1 MFAKT
6 LVLISTVIASS
17 VLMAAEGGEH
27 GGGHYS
33 ELLPKIVNF
42 GLVFGFM
49 LWKIKKPV
57 SEMFTKNSRDVSS
70 LFQVA
75 EQKDKEAQ
83 IKLETYERK
92 LASVAA
98 EKGKIL
104 ENAQAEASAFEKKI
118 SMETA
123 ATLEKMKK
131 DNAAKVQ
138 AEQNALTAKLGAEL
152 IEEVIVKTKTTVKSN
167 KGSQEKA
174 TQNLMAQLS

>member
-118 SMETA
+118 SMERIDSVAPGSVPENWADNDSTISQQGLDA
-123 ATLEKMKK
+123 EKNPIFGTPKAKNSAITLE
-131 DNAAKVQ
+131 
-138 AEQNALTAKLGAEL
+138 
-152 IEEVIVKTKTTVKSN
+152 I
-167 KGSQEKA
+167 
-174 TQNLMAQLS
+174 